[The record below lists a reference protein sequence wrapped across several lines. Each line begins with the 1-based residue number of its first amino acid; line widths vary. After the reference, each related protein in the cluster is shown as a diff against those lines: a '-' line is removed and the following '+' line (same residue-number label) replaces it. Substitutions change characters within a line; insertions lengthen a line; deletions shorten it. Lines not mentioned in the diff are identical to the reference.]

1 MFVNT
6 LLGKC
11 TVSVKT
17 QVRSDQWCPGK
28 TREWGQGG
36 AWVKY
41 WKRMDKPGGGEAR
54 RALLV
59 KWSVHRLRGMTQG
72 GIWTLHCASD
82 STWLKNKERRCW
94 ELQSEKQKRQKKQRL
109 CHRLYPRHQ
118 GVNKGEPETLQ
129 VFANSSEDWFG
140 LLEGCES
147 GSWWD
152 ELDHCQREKKAGEH
166 LKWGIHIIP
175 YHSAVTALPVRPWA
189 SFFTSLKFPSDKL
202 PALSLPWLLD

>member
-109 CHRLYPRHQ
+109 CATGFTLDTRALIR
-118 GVNKGEPETLQ
+118 VNQRPCRYLLTVVRTDLVCWRDVSLEVGEM
-129 VFANSSEDWFG
+129 S
-140 LLEGCES
+140 
-147 GSWWD
+147 
-152 ELDHCQREKKAGEH
+152 
-166 LKWGIHIIP
+166 
-175 YHSAVTALPVRPWA
+175 
-189 SFFTSLKFPSDKL
+189 
-202 PALSLPWLLD
+202 